1 MSEAASILTIGDE
14 LLFGDRVDTNG
25 PWLSSQL
32 SALGINTLEHCSV
45 PDNIDLIASAIN
57 RLANASQILLVTG
70 GLGPTKD
77 DRTRKAFAAALGD
90 ELIFDQDAHQSML
103 TYFQKREAVM
113 PKVNEVQA
121 FRPYTA
127 TWIPNIH
134 GTAPGLNATLN
145 GCDVY
150 CFPGPPSELQP
161 MFGRIVENMDLAL
174 KCNSPRRIME
184 LHAWGLPESIAGEKI
199 KDLMD
204 EKDPSVSI
212 LIGRSGITARVIS
225 SLNETSEEV
234 IVEIK
239 KRWSPWIY
247 GSNEET
253 LASSLGNILNGSL
266 ATAESCTAGLIGD
279 LIGQVPGASDWFL
292 GGWITYS
299 NELKQTQLGIEP
311 NLLEQ
316 YGAVSWQV
324 AKMMAECACVK
335 SGSSVGLSTTGI
347 AGPTGGTHKKPV
359 GTVFIGCT
367 KNGSTE
373 VREFRFTGTRDEIRI
388 RAASSA
394 IQMARLKCL
403 GLVEN
408 QMCWQHGSVFR

>member
-1 MSEAASILTIGDE
+1 MTEVATILTIGDE

-32 SALGINTLEHCSV
+32 SALGIKTLERCSV

-57 RLANASQILLVTG
+57 RLANISQILLVTG

-77 DRTRKAFAAALGD
+77 DRTRQAFAAVLGD
-90 ELIFDQDAHQSML
+90 ELVFDQDAHHSML
-103 TYFQKREAVM
+103 TYFKKREAVM
-113 PKVNEVQA
+113 SKANEVQA
-121 FRPYTA
+121 FRPYSA
-127 TWIPNIH
+127 MWIPNKH
-134 GTAPGLNATLN
+134 GTAPGLNATFN

-150 CFPGPPSELQP
+150 CFPGPPSELKP
-161 MFGRIVENMDLAL
+161 MFARIVENINCAL

-199 KDLMD
+199 MDLMD
-204 EKDPSVSI
+204 GKDPSVSI
-212 LIGRSGITARVIS
+212 LMGRSGITARIIS
-225 SLNETSEEV
+225 SVYETAQELA
-234 IVEIK
+234 VEIK
-239 KRWSPWIY
+239 KRWKPWIY

-253 LASSLGNILNGSL
+253 LASSLGDILNGSL
-266 ATAESCTAGLIGD
+266 VTAESCTAGLIGD
-279 LIGQVPGASDWFL
+279 LIGQVPGASDWFR

-299 NELKQTQLGIEP
+299 NELKQAQLGIDP
-311 NLLEQ
+311 DLLDK
-316 YGAVSWQV
+316 YGAVSWQI

-335 SGSSVGLSTTGI
+335 SGASVGLSTTGI
-347 AGPTGGTHKKPV
+347 AGPAGGTNKKPV
-359 GTVFIGCT
+359 GTVFIGCA

-373 VREFRFTGTRDEIRI
+373 VREFRFTGTRNEIRS

-403 GLVEN
+403 GLTEN